1 MALISATI
9 GAVSD
14 IRTRRIPNWITGP
27 SILVGLLLHQLL
39 EGWHSM
45 GTAALAGLI
54 AGAIFFVFHIA
65 GGMGGG
71 DVKLITAV
79 TCIAGLNRV
88 TEILIITALM
98 GGLFAV
104 TAALYHRRL
113 KSTLSNMAVLA
124 AHHGSKGLQPHSELN
139 VENSNN
145 IRLPYG
151 MAIAAGTA
159 ISFCNVLMS

>member
-1 MALISATI
+1 
-9 GAVSD
+9 
-14 IRTRRIPNWITGP
+14 
-27 SILVGLLLHQLL
+27 
-39 EGWHSM
+39 M

-88 TEILIITALM
+88 TEILIVTALM

-104 TAALYHRRL
+104 AAALYHRRL